1 MKIDIVTIFPGMVES
16 TLAEGVV
23 GRAIAGGVLDVRVH
37 DLRDYATDR
46 HRVVDDMPFGGGP
59 GMVLKPEPL
68 FAAVEGIAAARGTP
82 GAVILTS
89 PDGDRFTHATAE
101 RLKVLDHL
109 VILCGRY
116 EGVDERVR
124 TGLATEALSIG
135 DYVLSGGE
143 LAALVI
149 LDSVGRLVPGVVG
162 DEASVARDTFTRGLL
177 DYPQYTRPAEFR
189 GMRVPPVLLSGH
201 HGEIERWRRREA
213 LARTLAERPEMLET
227 ASLDAT
233 DQALLKELRQNKEME
248 T

>member
-1 MKIDIVTIFPGMVES
+1 
-16 TLAEGVV
+16 
-23 GRAIAGGVLDVRVH
+23 
-37 DLRDYATDR
+37 
-46 HRVVDDMPFGGGP
+46 
-59 GMVLKPEPL
+59 
-68 FAAVEGIAAARGTP
+68 
-82 GAVILTS
+82 
-89 PDGDRFTHATAE
+89 
-101 RLKVLDHL
+101 
-109 VILCGRY
+109 
-116 EGVDERVR
+116 
-124 TGLATEALSIG
+124 
-135 DYVLSGGE
+135 
-143 LAALVI
+143 
-149 LDSVGRLVPGVVG
+149 VVG